1 LKAGNSE
8 RLNDLL
14 ISGLIAIPLII
25 AFCNAYVAAE
35 HPAYEWDYGAYWGYF
50 KNYGNLIS
58 SGAPRWLS
66 QFRQEISS
74 LDYNPLA
81 AVLLYPFYFISG
93 DGRTSY
99 VTGICLLYLLPAVVV
114 ASLVALRATPAA
126 NAFIIFVMAITYI
139 PFWTPSLRGMVD
151 IVGLIPLGL
160 ATILIFK
167 TEFLSK
173 RPISSAIRLALLVYL
188 PFILRRWY
196 AYSIITFLI
205 LAFVFGVVSRIQR
218 GKAWPRAILST
229 ALPFAL
235 TGMVAAAL
243 LLTLQLDL
251 VKRVLSTSYADV
263 NAAYQAP
270 FVQHLTLFPGRLGW
284 YFIPMMTFGAAV
296 AIATRNVVAT
306 FCLLAATGTFFF
318 FIQTQQMAEHHFL
331 PVAFWLF
338 PVYIVGAAWLSQWF
352 RFPPA
357 WARLAPFVVAGA
369 AVSLLSIVPGLRKG
383 GPYLAP
389 FVPKYATFPLHLDNY
404 SEYQRL
410 LANLDGLL
418 GKNGQVVVYSAN
430 GMAVSDS
437 LLAALH
443 PAITP
448 HISYISYFPALT
460 LFRFDN
466 LRADYALVRS
476 DDLRRYAPDALRN
489 ISIPGEMILS
499 GTGIGAAYERVGSYT
514 LSEGETAELF
524 RRTRPIKGAEVKQL
538 IDELGKAY
546 GKDYSPQFQ
555 RTMDIPFALREERL
569 GDVYGTVYPVGPSAL
584 FLHSG
589 QTQPTSTT
597 IPIGTSITDPPAAL
611 VLSVSK
617 QLLQTCPKAD
627 GGVISVKLGSNDIWR
642 GTISPADSVRVDLP
656 ATGGE
661 LNIVVDKRA
670 DPNCDGIVA
679 AFEFAK

>member
-1 LKAGNSE
+1 MKAGNSE
-8 RLNDLL
+8 RLNNLL
-14 ISGLIAIPLII
+14 ISGLIALPLII
-25 AFCNAYVAAE
+25 AFCIAYVAAE

-58 SGAPRWLS
+58 SGAPHWLS

-99 VTGICLLYLLPAVVV
+99 VIGICLLYLLPAVVV
-114 ASLVALRATPAA
+114 ASLVALRAVPAA
-126 NAFIIFVMAITYI
+126 NAVIIFVMAITYI

-160 ATILIFK
+160 ATLLMFK
-167 TEFLSK
+167 TDFLSK
-173 RPISSAIRLALLVYL
+173 RPISHAMLLGPLVYL
-188 PFILRRWY
+188 PFVLRRWY
-196 AYSIITFLI
+196 AYSVIIFLI
-205 LAFVFGVVSRIQR
+205 LAFVFGVMSRIRQ
-218 GKAWPRAILST
+218 GNMWPKAIIST
-229 ALPFAL
+229 ALPLAL
-235 TGMVAAAL
+235 TGIVAAAL

-251 VKRVLSTSYADV
+251 VQRVLSTSYADL

-270 FVQHLTLFPGRLGW
+270 FAQHLALFPGRLGW

-296 AIATRNVVAT
+296 AIATRNVVAI

-318 FIQTQQMAEHHFL
+318 FIQTQLMAEHHFL

-338 PVYIVGAAWLSQWF
+338 PVYVVGAAWLSQWLKF
-352 RFPPA
+352 QPA

-369 AVSLLSIVPGLRKG
+369 AVFLLSIVPGLRKG
-383 GPYLAP
+383 GPYVEP

-418 GKNGQVVVYSAN
+418 GKNGQVVVYSY

-437 LLAALH
+437 LLAALN
-443 PAITP
+443 PAIAP

-476 DDLRRYAPDALRN
+476 DDWRDIPDALRN
-489 ISIPGEMILS
+489 ITIPAELILT
-499 GTGIGAAYERVGSYT
+499 GTGIGAAFEKVGSYK

-524 RRTRPIKGAEVKQL
+524 RRTRPITGAETKQL
-538 IDELGKAY
+538 IDQLGKAY
-546 GKDYSPQFQ
+546 GKDFSPQYR
-555 RTMDIPFALREERL
+555 RTMDIPFALREDQL
-569 GDVYGTVYPVGPSAL
+569 GDVFGTVYPVGARAL
-584 FLHSG
+584 FLHPG
-589 QTQPTSTT
+589 QTLPTSTT
-597 IPIGTSITDPPAAL
+597 IPIDTSITDPPAAL
-611 VLSVSK
+611 VLSISR
-617 QLLQTCPKAD
+617 QLLQTCPQAD
-627 GGVISVKLGSNDIWR
+627 GVAISVKLGSDDIWS
-642 GTISPADSVRVDLP
+642 GAVIPGDSVRVDLP
-656 ATGGE
+656 AKEGD

-670 DPNCDGIVA
+670 NPNCDHLVA
-679 AFEFAK
+679 AFEFSK